1 MSSDDD
7 LVAKEL
13 RDRQEATEAVGTLRE
28 LERHCANATD
38 LPEANL
44 DPMRAVIDRKLQKAA
59 SLLGEGSDYI
69 SVIDYLGLLFREADH
84 ITYELIRQNVAH
96 IAVVA
101 RALED
106 RFNLGSAGGPG
117 GYNFSIS
124 DHPRVQ
130 WRTGHD

>member
-44 DPMRAVIDRKLQKAA
+44 DPMRAVIDRKLQRAA

-69 SVIDYLGLLFREADH
+69 SVIDYLRLLFREA
-84 ITYELIRQNVAH
+84 EKSPS
-96 IAVVA
+96 
-101 RALED
+101 ALVLES
-106 RFNLGSAGGPG
+106 RRGIGSLGA
-117 GYNFSIS
+117 
-124 DHPRVQ
+124 DLPRL
-130 WRTGHD
+130 